1 MRRQWTAQ
9 VKSLLDFN
17 QWKQE
22 IKEAQTSLDEVQ
34 MEKKFYKI
42 DGEKAG
48 IIRENLKYG
57 FPCDNSIIRVDK
69 L

>member
-1 MRRQWTAQ
+1 
-9 VKSLLDFN
+9 
-17 QWKQE
+17 
-22 IKEAQTSLDEVQ
+22 